1 MEGPTA
7 GRRGLALIVATAAL
21 LMVAAPGAS
30 AADRVVT
37 IESNG
42 PGPDSVDRVFVHQ
55 MGPKQA
61 DQVLVLM
68 PGTIGG
74 AGDFTLLGH
83 DLVKRVD
90 GLAVWA
96 IDRRSQALENTAV
109 FDSALNGE
117 TSLHDAYDY
126 YLGWLTNG
134 GHPADHFQFLNG
146 DDYPFAR
153 EWGMKTALKD
163 ARKVVLEAK
172 APGRR
177 VLLGGHS
184 LGASLTAAY
193 AAWDFGGRAGARDVD
208 GLVLLDGGLLG
219 SFDAY
224 DLEQAQQQIA
234 DLNESDPFYDLLGIG
249 IPEAAGLFAEIG
261 GMYAKLD
268 PAGSAEA
275 LQNSPLLPAEFSPPV
290 IATNRGL
297 LGYAFDRDTSPEELS
312 LLHVNAGTLAD
323 AGDPRDW
330 SDGGVTPLARL
341 ADTLGQEPSNAV
353 EWYYPKRLSIDT
365 NGANEMKRNDVAR
378 FLGLRLSHTRD
389 IDVPIYAFQTDL
401 TDGSVLAGARRL
413 VKRAKTPK
421 SESMLVNG
429 APQQSH
435 LDPLTA
441 SPSKSEFLK
450 TLVSFLGDIG

>member
-1 MEGPTA
+1 
-7 GRRGLALIVATAAL
+7 
-21 LMVAAPGAS
+21 
-30 AADRVVT
+30 
-37 IESNG
+37 
-42 PGPDSVDRVFVHQ
+42 
-55 MGPKQA
+55 
-61 DQVLVLM
+61 
-68 PGTIGG
+68 
-74 AGDFTLLGH
+74 
-83 DLVKRVD
+83 
-90 GLAVWA
+90 
-96 IDRRSQALENTAV
+96 
-109 FDSALNGE
+109 
-117 TSLHDAYDY
+117 
-126 YLGWLTNG
+126 
-134 GHPADHFQFLNG
+134 
-146 DDYPFAR
+146 
-153 EWGMKTALKD
+153 MKTALKD

-172 APGRR
+172 APGRE

-208 GLVLLDGGLLG
+208 GLVLIDGGLLG

-224 DLEQAQQQIA
+224 DLKQAEQQIA
-234 DLNESDPFYDLLGIG
+234 DLSESDPFFDLLEIG

-261 GMYAKLD
+261 AMYAKLD

-275 LQNSPLLPAEFSPPV
+275 LQNSPLVPAEFKPPV

-297 LGYAFDRDTSPEELS
+297 LGYALDRDTSPEELS

-365 NGANEMKRNDVAR
+365 NGANQMKRNDVAR

-401 TDGSVLAGARRL
+401 THGSVLAGARRWSSSPNAQ
-413 VKRAKTPK
+413 VGVDAGQRRAAAEPPRSAHRIAVEERVPEDPGEFPRRIRVASRRVPIREPEFSLGNSGNRDGLRRREHRLERADAPVRTAEARAQLGRSRDLGPAVRAAHR
-421 SESMLVNG
+421 LPLPDAGRDPALGHAAAHG
-429 APQQSH
+429 AHRWLPAAH
-435 LDPLTA
+435 LHRLPRLR
-441 SPSKSEFLK
+441 PR
-450 TLVSFLGDIG
+450 SFLASQLGQPLGRPAHGAARLQPFANWRHDHAVHHGSAGDLDRRGRATCRR